1 MLQVNVKN
9 DSYVF
14 LYCDGVD
21 NNVVEL
27 SKDDLRDK
35 QIVILLE
42 PNFCSIPTYGR
53 RIIEQINELTEM
65 EEVNNNVI
73 ILPSNDKFDFN
84 KELNVEELLYGKY
97 GDIKHPEMISART
110 LDYFATDEN
119 DKMVPIHTIYPL
131 SYCKN
136 IDRKIEIFA
145 ADIKNSDLSSF
156 EKILATYVMCTHF
169 INTDSE
175 YEQDGVFINRSDLK
189 NVYGSSMHILSD
201 GADGYKI
208 KCGGYVDLFS
218 RLIRKMN
225 LSSKPMVLSNVDGD
239 FGHVVSLV
247 DINDKKYGIDGSFVC
262 DLRSDSDYRE
272 YREEKDR
279 KDIGYSSNYW
289 GFNSLGYFCMNCD
302 DFIFLLGLNKFNSP
316 TIYSTDSINS
326 CNDCRQF
333 VSKKRIPIESIQKA
347 LGTVYRYVYSIDDN
361 LDSYLNGGVLDEMG
375 EGINREIEFVRRMRR
390 LADNNASS
398 NSNSTNDLENMVN
411 EHFSNKDS
419 VSNRKNEHKK

>member
-1 MLQVNVKN
+1 MLQINVKN

-35 QIVILLE
+35 QIVIFLE

-65 EEVNNNVI
+65 EEVNNSVI
-73 ILPSNDKFDFN
+73 ILPSNDKFNSN

-97 GDIKHPEMISART
+97 DDIKHPEMISVRT
-110 LDYFATDEN
+110 LDYFATDKN
-119 DKMVPIHTIYPL
+119 NRMVPIHTVYPL
-131 SYCKN
+131 SYCKDV
-136 IDRKIEIFA
+136 DRKIELFA
-145 ADIKNSDLSSF
+145 DNIKNSDLSSF
-156 EKILATYVMCTHF
+156 EKTMAVYIMCTRF

-175 YEQDGVFINRSDLK
+175 YEQDGVFINNPGLE

-218 RLIRKMN
+218 RLMKKMN
-225 LSSKPMVLSNVDGD
+225 LSSKPMVLSNVDGN

-247 DINDKKYGIDGSFVC
+247 DINDETYGINGSFVC

-279 KDIGYSSNYW
+279 KDIGTSDNYW

-302 DFIFLLGLNKFNSP
+302 DFVFLLGLNKFNSP
-316 TIYSTDSINS
+316 TIYSTDSIS
-326 CNDCRQF
+326 SYNDCEQF
-333 VSKKRIPIESIQKA
+333 VSKKRIPIKSIKKA

-361 LDSYLNGGVLDEMG
+361 LNNYLNGGVLDEMA
-375 EGINREIEFVRRMRR
+375 EDINREIEFVKKMRE
-390 LADNNASS
+390 LADSNASS
-398 NSNSTNDLENMVN
+398 NSTNDFENMVMVN
-411 EHFSNKDS
+411 EHISNKDS
-419 VSNRKNEHKK
+419 VSNRKNGHKK

>member
-21 NNVVEL
+21 NNAVEL
-27 SKDDLRDK
+27 SDDDLRGK

-42 PNFCSIPTYGR
+42 PGFCGIPTYGR
-53 RIIEQINELTEM
+53 RIIGQINELTEM
-65 EEVNNNVI
+65 EKVNNII
-73 ILPSNDKFDFN
+73 ILPSNNKFDFN
-84 KELNVEELLYGKY
+84 KELNVEELLYEKY
-97 GDIKHPEMISART
+97 ADIKHPEMISVRA

-119 DKMVPIHTIYPL
+119 NRMVPIHTIYPL

-136 IDRKIEIFA
+136 IDRKIELFA
-145 ADIKNSDLSSF
+145 DDIKNSDLSNF
-156 EKILATYVMCTHF
+156 ERILATYVMCTRF

-175 YEQDGVFINRSDLK
+175 YEQDGVFINKPDLK

-201 GADGYKI
+201 GTDGYKI

-218 RLIRKMN
+218 RLIKKMN
-225 LSSKPMVLSNVDGD
+225 LSSKPMVLSNIDGD

-247 DINDKKYGIDGSFVC
+247 DINDKKYEIDGSFVC

-279 KDIGYSSNYW
+279 KDIGDSSNYW
-289 GFNSLGYFCMNCD
+289 GFNSLAYFCMNCD

-316 TIYSTDSINS
+316 ATYSIDSINS
-326 CNDCRQF
+326 YNDCKQF
-333 VSKKRIPIESIQKA
+333 VSKKRIPVESIKKA
-347 LGTVYRYVYSIDDN
+347 LGNVYRYVYSIDNN
-361 LDSYLNGGVLDEMG
+361 LDRYLNGGVLDEMG
-375 EGINREIEFVRRMRR
+375 EDINREIEFVRKMRM

-398 NSNSTNDLENMVN
+398 NSNSANDLESMIN
-411 EHFSNKDS
+411 EHISNEDLI
-419 VSNRKNEHKK
+419 SNRKEEHKK